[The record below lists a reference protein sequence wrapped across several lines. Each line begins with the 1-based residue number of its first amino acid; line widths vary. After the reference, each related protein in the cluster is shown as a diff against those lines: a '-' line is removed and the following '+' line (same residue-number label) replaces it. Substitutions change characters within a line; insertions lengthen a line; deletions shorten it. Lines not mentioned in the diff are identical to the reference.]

1 MGKSNKQMGILV
13 TAIAAVL
20 ALIIIGGVLL
30 YNHNKD
36 TTGMSRNNPGAID
49 LTGYPNTGD
58 ITIRSASDIFT
69 KDGKIDGYLVSVS
82 SKGYKGNIL
91 MDITFDKTGD
101 NVKSIVIKDNKES
114 KGYGDQITED
124 TFLSQFYKKTAPFS
138 LSGVASNPAT
148 EDSTEEAQVPETE
161 TADTQTTDSVTTD
174 SDTAINTSSDTAAA
188 AWADGTYEAEEPEY
202 DDQGFKDK
210 VTLTIQDG
218 KMTEVI
224 WDAYNSNGELK
235 SVLSADGIYEIPDS
249 SSTWQEQA
257 IAITDFLIQKQSTD
271 AITMDEDGKTDA
283 VTGVTIS
290 VNDFIKLV
298 KDCLA
303 KSVSEG
309 TTKDTVEGQTID
321 NPSGTPTDS
330 STDAS
335 TDSPTDDTSDSSGKI
350 DAISGATISSAAV
363 VDGINKA
370 QSFIKDFV
378 LTK

>member
-1 MGKSNKQMGILV
+1 MKKNKQTSIFV
-13 TAIAAVL
+13 TAVVAVL
-20 ALIIIGGVLL
+20 ALIIIGGVIF
-30 YNHNKD
+30 YNQNKD
-36 TTGMSRNNPGAID
+36 TSGMNNNNPGAID
-49 LTGYPNTGD
+49 LTGYQNTGD

-69 KDGKIDGYLVSVS
+69 EDGKIEGYLVSVS

-91 MDITFDKTGD
+91 MDVTFDNTGD
-101 NVKSIVIKDNKES
+101 IVKSLVIKDHKES
-114 KGYGDQITED
+114 KGYGDKITED
-124 TFLSQFYKKTAPFS
+124 TFLSQFYGIAAPYS
-138 LSGVASNPAT
+138 LSGIASDPAT
-148 EDSTEEAQVPETE
+148 EDSTEDAQVPNTE
-161 TADTQTTDSVTTD
+161 TVDTQTTDSTTSD
-174 SDTAINTSSDTAAA
+174 SATADSNTISNNSEPSTAV
-188 AWADGTYEAEEPEY
+188 WADGTYEAEEAEY

-235 SVLSADGIYEIPDS
+235 SVLSADGIYEMPDS

-257 IAITDFLIQKQSTD
+257 IAITDFLIQNQSTD
-271 AITMDEDGKTDA
+271 AITMDQEGKTDA

-290 VNDFIKLV
+290 VKDFISLV
-298 KDCLA
+298 KECLA
-303 KSVSEG
+303 KAVPEEA
-309 TTKDTVEGQTID
+309 TKDTAEESTID
-321 NPSGTPTDS
+321 SPATTPTDS
-330 STDAS
+330 STDTPA
-335 TDSPTDDTSDSSGKI
+335 DNTSDSTGNI